1 MSSHI
6 FASLTPGDE
15 LKLKDN
21 VLKHVRS
28 REWIF
33 LEKEER
39 DDTAVVTHK
48 SGKFYMHV
56 KEEDIDWDQYPK
68 IKGLFLRVRKGSP

>member
-6 FASLTPGDE
+6 FKSLTPGDE
-15 LKLKDN
+15 LKLKEG
-21 VLKHVRS
+21 VLKHVKT

-33 LEKEER
+33 LEKEEK

-48 SGKFYMHV
+48 SGKFYMHL
-56 KEEDIDWDQYPK
+56 KEEDIDWGQYPK
-68 IKGLFLRVRKGSP
+68 IKELFLKARKGSP